1 MGLLISR
8 ILGKFKKDA
17 RIVVSAVRRVTARGA
32 CEECVLSGCF
42 V

>member
-17 RIVVSAVRRVTARGA
+17 RIVVSGVRRVTAHGV
-32 CEECVLSGCF
+32 CELVFVSGCF